1 MAGARK
7 LTLQIFGNAKSAIGA
22 LKDTGDATVGMGKRM
37 SSALPSMKT
46 MAIATAA
53 FGTAAAVT
61 AKKFIDMGSSLQE
74 SLSKVDVVFGQSSKA
89 VRDFAKTS
97 AASLG
102 ISEQAALE
110 AAGTYGNLMQA
121 FGLTQPMATEMSTSL
136 VTLAA
141 DLASFNNTSVD
152 DAILALR
159 SGLSGETE
167 PLKKFG
173 IAINDARLKEE
184 ALALGIYK
192 GSGTLTTAA
201 KTQAAYALIMKD
213 STLAQGDFARTSDG
227 VANQQRILSAQFKD
241 VSAQIGTAL
250 IPAFGV
256 MLNVISTKV
265 LPLIGGFSDALSA
278 GGLGGGVDF
287 IAEKIRTGF
296 PIVVAALT
304 EFVVAAGAWIRDTG
318 FPLWVSSIS
327 KLADALVGWIKPRIP
342 MMIEALKDFM
352 MGAYKWL
359 IGTALPALVTV
370 VQRLGDKLV
379 SWISLAARELPAQLV
394 TFFGDLGKWLLSDG
408 IPMLLGY
415 AARLTG
421 SLVKWLATLGGSLIV
436 GLGGAIV
443 ALVAALPDLFVGFFK
458 GLGNIAVNSVKFFVS
473 KFDDMKQ
480 ALANIAIGAVN
491 ALIRAFNAIPLI
503 PNIPEITIDTKKLG
517 TQMGMTA
524 KDLQQVNSKFESLGG
539 AATVA
544 AGATNTL
551 DLAAEELGGTLDG
564 GGGKGSGG
572 TKKKLDDVVEKL
584 KKYSDAVR
592 NSVGASKSA
601 TDATKAVT
609 KARTDLSKATDKV
622 TAAQTYFDQ
631 VVRGYGKGSK
641 QATDAERA
649 RAKAARDSERA
660 GYGLEGATLAVKTAE
675 KALEDIRRNVD
686 ATPQEI
692 RDAEITLAEAKLS
705 VADAVDAQ
713 YEATQ
718 ALTAA
723 ESLLTEV
730 VYGAQE
736 GSVTYKTALDELNE
750 AKLSQVDATDR
761 VTEAID
767 RETEAVRK
775 LREAEQDLQTVR
787 GQTPA
792 AIQAKV
798 DETGAVITG
807 GGASGSAGGG
817 LLGSFMQA
825 VNTLHPNS
833 AALRS
838 DTPVAAARKQ
848 FPKLYAEYKAAG
860 LALAKGGIVT
870 RPVQALIGENG
881 SEAIIPLDR
890 LGSLGSTNI
899 NVTVNAGIG
908 TDGRAVGDE
917 IVRVLKQ
924 YERLNGYL
932 PLTAQ
937 AVV

>member
-22 LKDTGDATVGMGKRM
+22 LKDTGDATVNMGKRM

-46 MAIATAA
+46 MALATAA

-74 SLSKVDVVFGQSSKA
+74 SLSKVDVVFGSSSKA
-89 VRDFAKTS
+89 VRDFAKS
-97 AASLG
+97 AAQNLG

-121 FGLTQPMATEMSTSL
+121 FGVTQPMAQEMSTSL
-136 VTLAA
+136 VGLAA

-167 PLKKFG
+167 PLKRFG
-173 IAINDARLKEE
+173 IAINDVRLKEE
-184 ALALGIYK
+184 ARALGLYDGAGALDI
-192 GSGTLTTAA
+192 TA

-213 STLAQGDFARTSDG
+213 STLAQGDFDRTSEG
-227 VANQQRILSAQFKD
+227 VANRQRILAAQFKD

-250 IPAFGV
+250 IPAFTSILGV
-256 MLNVISTKV
+256 VSTKV
-265 LPLIGGFSDALSA
+265 MPLLTDFSASLSTGGLA
-278 GGLGGGVDF
+278 GGLDF
-287 IAEKIRTGF
+287 IAEKIKTGF
-296 PIVVAALT
+296 PIFAAA
-304 EFVVAAGAWIRDTG
+304 FADFIGKAAAYIRDTG
-318 FPLWVSSIS
+318 LPMLGRAISS
-327 KLADALVGWIKPRIP
+327 LGDALIGWVTPRIP
-342 MMIEALKDFM
+342 MIIQAMKDFS
-352 MGAYKWL
+352 MGLTKFL
-359 IGTALPALVTV
+359 IGTALPALVTN

-458 GLGNIAVNSVKFFVS
+458 GLGNIAVGAVKFFIS

-491 ALIRAFNAIPLI
+491 ALIRAFNSIPLI

-524 KDLQQVNSKFESLGG
+524 KDLMQVNSKFESLGG

-544 AGATNTL
+544 AGATTTL
-551 DLAAEELGGTLDG
+551 DVAAAELGGTLDG
-564 GGGKGSGG
+564 GGGKGGG
-572 TKKKLDDVVEKL
+572 GAKKKLDDVVEKL

-592 NSVGASKSA
+592 NSVGAAKSA

-609 KARTDLSKATDKV
+609 KARDDLSKATDKV

-641 QATDAERA
+641 QANDAERE

-660 GYGLEGATLAVKTAE
+660 GYGLEGATQAVKTAE
-675 KALEDIRRNVD
+675 QALEDVRKNVD
-686 ATPQEI
+686 STPAEI
-692 RDAEITLAEAKLS
+692 REAEIALAEAKLS
-705 VADAVDAQ
+705 VADAVDTQ
-713 YEATQ
+713 YDATVALQEAET
-718 ALTAA
+718 
-723 ESLLTEV
+723 LLTEV
-730 VYGAQE
+730 TYGAQE
-736 GSVTYKTALDELNE
+736 GSVTYKSALDELNE
-750 AKLSQVDATDR
+750 AKSKQVDATDR
-761 VTEAID
+761 VTDAID

-775 LREAEQDLQTVR
+775 LRDAEAELATVR

-792 AIQAKV
+792 AVQAKV
-798 DETGAVITG
+798 DSSGDVITG
-807 GGASGSAGGG
+807 GGASSSGGG
-817 LLGSFMQA
+817 LFGSFMQA
-825 VNTLHPNS
+825 VNALHPNS

-838 DTPVAAARKQ
+838 DTPVVAARKQ
-848 FPKLYAEYKAAG
+848 FPKLYDQYKKAG

-870 RPVQALIGENG
+870 RPVQALLGENG
-881 SEAIIPLDR
+881 AEAVIPLNR
-890 LGSLGSTNI
+890 SGVMGNTEINI
-899 NVTVNAGIG
+899 TVNAGMG
-908 TDGRAVGDE
+908 TDGRAVGDD
-917 IVRVLKQ
+917 IVKALKQ

-932 PLTAQ
+932 PLTAR